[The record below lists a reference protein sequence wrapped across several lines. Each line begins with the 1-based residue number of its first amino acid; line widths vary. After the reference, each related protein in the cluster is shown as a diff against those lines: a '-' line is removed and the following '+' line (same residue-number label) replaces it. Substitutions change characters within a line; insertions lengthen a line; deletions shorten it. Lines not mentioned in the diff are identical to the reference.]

1 MDCYRQTIMH
11 RALFVP
17 SFPLEKSLCILN
29 LTVPSSFANLV
40 VVFVVVSCIA
50 TAHSN
55 SVGGVSGGYTHCS
68 SANNPHCL
76 MPYRNALRRAHGIG
90 AVKPKLY
97 RARGCLSVIPDNT
110 AVRSICYIA
119 AYIRN
124 TNKHTIRKC
133 DRERSGSIWRV
144 SCICIYPLSI
154 GKCR

>member
-76 MPYRNALRRAHGIG
+76 LEDPKPSDIHGI
-90 AVKPKLY
+90 VSISWKQLSPDMNS
-97 RARGCLSVIPDNT
+97 GCIT
-110 AVRSICYIA
+110 
-119 AYIRN
+119 
-124 TNKHTIRKC
+124 
-133 DRERSGSIWRV
+133 
-144 SCICIYPLSI
+144 
-154 GKCR
+154 